1 MTKRI
6 FSFMIVLAVIL
17 SVAVFS
23 ASAYS
28 SNLDDS
34 ADLLTPD
41 EEAKLASTI
50 GTLSDE
56 LSCNVCFVTVND
68 LSGATF
74 SFNGTALDYAERYY
88 ETKYGVNEDGLI
100 VFLTLHDEDGDRQIF
115 VLGTGKCQKSL
126 STGESQEIRENAIS
140 YHNPGS
146 HGYYDFFDSIAKGL
160 AEAVPPHLQWYSLPL
175 ALLIGFAVAMI
186 VTMSLKSQLKS
197 VQPEHAANN
206 YVRQGSMHLTDSRD
220 TFLYHTVSRTAIPKS
235 NSSSSH
241 TSSGGGSYS
250 GGGSKF

>member
-6 FSFMIVLAVIL
+6 LSLVFALALIL

-50 GTLSDE
+50 GKLSDE

-74 SFNGTALDYAERYY
+74 SYNGTALDYAERYY

-126 STGESQEIRENAIS
+126 SNSESEEIRQNAIS
-140 YHNPGS
+140 NHNPGS
-146 HGYYDFFDSIAKGL
+146 HGYYDFFDSIAQGL

-175 ALLIGFAVAMI
+175 ALLIGFVVAMI
-186 VTMSLKSQLKS
+186 ITRSLKSQLTS
-197 VQPEHAANN
+197 VKPENAASN

-235 NSSSSH
+235 NSSSH

>member
-6 FSFMIVLAVIL
+6 LSFMFVLALIL

-74 SFNGTALDYAERYY
+74 SYNGTALDYAERYY

-126 STGESQEIRENAIS
+126 SNSESEDIRQNAIS
-140 YHNPGS
+140 NHNPGS

-160 AEAVPPHLQWYSLPL
+160 AEAVPPHLPWYSLPL

-186 VTMSLKSQLKS
+186 ITLSLKSQLKS
-197 VQPEHAANN
+197 VKPEYAANN

-235 NSSSSH
+235 NSSSH